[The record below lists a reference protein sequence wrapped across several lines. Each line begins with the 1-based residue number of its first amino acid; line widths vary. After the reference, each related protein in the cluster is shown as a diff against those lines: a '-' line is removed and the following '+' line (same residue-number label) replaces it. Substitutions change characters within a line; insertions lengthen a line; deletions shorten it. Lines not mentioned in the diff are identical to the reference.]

1 MNESDV
7 KKLFAFVSDI
17 IDIENIPLDD
27 QKTYDLL
34 AGADTDGVFWLE
46 SEWDKYDLR
55 QIQPANFDELTA
67 CIAFGFSQRLNPYIY
82 TYMKIRKVQRVSY
95 PCYEEI
101 EAVKDILK
109 DSHGMLLYKEQ
120 AAAITDYI
128 ANMSAED
135 RVKHDLAIKI
145 LTQEIEKRK
154 DTLANRTF
162 SRNRALFCY
171 RNAYIKANFSEE
183 FNCFLKM
190 KQLHDYED

>member
-7 KKLFAFVSDI
+7 KQLFAFVADI
-17 IDIENIPLDD
+17 VDIEKIPLDD

-34 AGADTDGVFWLE
+34 ARADTDGVFWLE

-55 QIQPANFDELTA
+55 QIQPANFEELTA

-82 TYMKIRKVQRVSY
+82 TYLKIRKVQRVSY
-95 PCYEEI
+95 PRYEEI
-101 EAVKDILK
+101 EVIKEILK

-120 AAAITDYI
+120 AAAINDYI

-135 RVKHDLAIKI
+135 KVKHEMAIKI

-171 RNAYIKANFSEE
+171 RNAYIKANLTETFHNFYRNLNSD
-183 FNCFLKM
+183 KH
-190 KQLHDYED
+190 HD